1 VSVEAGGL
9 LARPK
14 RPLVTR
20 ETAGRTA
27 LEIIDEEGLESFTL
41 PRLAAR
47 MSVSTPALY
56 HHFADR
62 SELLSLVAQIVVDEA
77 VRPARP
83 ANPGDWRAW
92 VLENSL
98 NLRTAILRHHNAA
111 PVLLWFPPRIYVGE
125 RYDEGAEVLATA
137 GVPLP
142 VVIQI
147 LHGIETLA
155 MGATLTEA
163 MRPQTQDEP
172 IFPGADE
179 DLLPWLAKALEEN
192 QLDRLQLYSEM
203 ILSFLDG
210 VLHRYE
216 VSQSTR

>member
-27 LEIIDEEGLESFTL
+27 LEIIDEEGLDSFTL

-62 SELLSLVAQIVVDEA
+62 NELLSLVAQLVIDDA

-83 ANPGDWRAW
+83 ANPGDWRGW

-125 RYDEGAEVLATA
+125 RYDEGAEVLAAA

-163 MRPQTQDEP
+163 MRPQTPDEP

-179 DLLPWLAKALEEN
+179 DLLPWLSKALEAN
-192 QLDRLQLYSEM
+192 QFDRLQLYCEM

-210 VLHRYE
+210 ALHRYA
-216 VSQSTR
+216 VGDSAR